1 MGNSRRT
8 FIKQATGFTT
18 ACFTD
23 FVVESAAHASSS
35 SLASDSIGGVSGG
48 WYERPMRWAQLAF
61 VEDDPGN
68 YDLSF
73 WLDYFQ
79 KIHADAACL
88 SAGGVVAF
96 YPTEIPLH
104 YRSGWLGTMDTFGE
118 IVAGCRKLRM
128 NVIARTDSHA
138 CHQDVYDAHPDW
150 IAVDEHG
157 NKRRHPSDARYWITC
172 ALGPYNFEFMTSVHQ
187 EIMRKYMVDGIFT
200 NRWSGSG
207 MCYCEHCEK
216 NFRVFSGLDLPRTSD
231 PQDPAQRQYI
241 LWNQK
246 RLFDLWRLW
255 NERIR
260 EINPQASYIANA
272 GGGAL
277 SPLDMKTIG
286 ELAPTLFADRQGR
299 SGQMAPWANGKN
311 GKEYRATMGK
321 KAIVGI
327 FSVGIED
334 KYRWKDSVQSGDE
347 MRLWVADGMAQG
359 LRPWFTK
366 FNAKVIDRRW
376 LPVVEEIYKW
386 HYANEPYLRNERSYA
401 RVGMVYSQQT
411 ASFYGGEKAR
421 ALVDDPALGFYQA
434 LIEAR
439 IPFEMVHDQLLD
451 RQHIAQ
457 FRTLILPNIAALSTL
472 QCKQIRQFQENG
484 GNVVATYETSL
495 YDEWGVRRRDF
506 GLASMF
512 GVSFTGGVQGPMLN
526 SYLSVQKDPATE
538 TYHPLLAGFE
548 DSTRIINAA
557 NQVEVKPVSQNVF
570 SPLEIVPSYPD
581 LPMEAVF
588 PPPIKIHNPGVF
600 IRDSGGGRVIYFP
613 GDIDRTFWE
622 VLDVDHAKL
631 LRNAVVWATNET
643 APVSVEGQGVVD
655 ISVWGQRNSMTVHLV
670 NLTNPM
676 MMKGPVREVIPIA
689 NQRLRVQIP
698 EGRRVTQAKLL
709 VTGKSIAFRT
719 EQSMILLDVP
729 SIAVHEVI
737 ALDFAV

>member
-1 MGNSRRT
+1 
-8 FIKQATGFTT
+8 
-18 ACFTD
+18 
-23 FVVESAAHASSS
+23 
-35 SLASDSIGGVSGG
+35 
-48 WYERPMRWAQLAF
+48 MRWAQLAF

-73 WLDYFQ
+73 WLDYF
-79 KIHADAACL
+79 KRIHADAACL

-104 YRSGWLGTMDTFGE
+104 YRSRWLGKMDTFGD
-118 IVAGCRKLRM
+118 IVAGCRKLGM

-138 CHQDVYDAHPDW
+138 CHHDVYDAHPDW

-157 NKRRHPSDARYWITC
+157 NKRRHPSDAEYWITC
-172 ALGPYNFEFMTSVHQ
+172 ALGPYNFEFMTVVHQ

-207 MCYCEHCEK
+207 MCYCEHCQK
-216 NFRVFSGLDLPRTSD
+216 NFREYSGLDLPRTSD
-231 PQDPAQRQYI
+231 PHDPARRQYI
-241 LWNQK
+241 LWNEN
-246 RLFDLWRLW
+246 RLFELWRLW
-255 NERIR
+255 NEKIR

-277 SPLDMKTIG
+277 SPLDMKIIG

-299 SGQMAPWANGKN
+299 SGLMAPWANGKN

-321 KAIVGI
+321 KAIAGI

-334 KYRWKDSVQSGDE
+334 KNRWKDSVQSGDE

-376 LPVVEEIYKW
+376 LPVVEEIYEW
-386 HYANEPYLRNERSYA
+386 HFANESYLRSENSLA

-411 ASFYGGEKAR
+411 ASFYGGDKAR
-421 ALVDDPALGFYQA
+421 DLVENPALGFYQA

-439 IPFEMVHDQLLD
+439 IPFEMVHDRLLD
-451 RQHIAQ
+451 RAHTAQ
-457 FRTLILPNIAALSTL
+457 FRTLILPNIAALSSL
-472 QCKQIRQFQENG
+472 QCKQIGEFVENG
-484 GNVVATYETSL
+484 GSIVATYETSL
-495 YDEWGVRRRDF
+495 YDEWGVRRQDF
-506 GLASMF
+506 GLASSF
-512 GVSFTGGVQGPMLN
+512 GASFAGRVEGPMLN
-526 SYLSVQKDPATE
+526 SYLSLQKDPATGAF
-538 TYHPLLAGFE
+538 HPLLTGFE
-548 DSTRIINAA
+548 DATRIVNAA
-557 NQVEVKPVSQNVF
+557 NQVDVKPLRVGTV

-588 PPPIKIHNPGVF
+588 PPPATTHDPGVF
-600 IRDSGGGRVIYFP
+600 LGETSGGRVVYFP
-613 GDIDRTFWE
+613 GDIDRTFWD
-622 VLDVDHAKL
+622 VLDVDHANL

-643 APVSVEGQGVVD
+643 TPVSVEGQGVLDVS
-655 ISVWGQRNSMTVHLV
+655 IWEQANSMTVHLV

-676 MMKGPVREVIPIA
+676 MMKGPVREVFPIT
-689 NQRLRVQIP
+689 NQRVRIQIK
-698 EGRRVTQAKLL
+698 EKRRVAQAKLL
-709 VTGKSIAFRT
+709 VAGRTIPFRN
-719 EQSMILLDVP
+719 EPGAILLDVP
-729 SIAVHEVI
+729 SVDVHEVI